1 MSHKKISEEIA
12 ALETKAKQEEA
23 QPALEENH
31 GGKHNPLAQFE
42 VKKIID
48 FKISGTDLGF
58 TNSALYMVVATFLII
73 TFMLAATRKKLLVP
87 SRLQVVAEGVYNFID
102 DMILSS
108 IGEEGRKFFPLIF
121 SLFTFILLCNVLG
134 MTPYSFTPT
143 SQVVVTLSLA
153 LVSFVT
159 ITIFAIVRN
168 GFFGFLHMFL
178 PSGVPMWMAP
188 MIFAIELFSFLIRPV
203 TLSVRLFAN
212 LVAGHVLLKVVA
224 GFIISL
230 GVIFGALPFL
240 FSVVMIGFELFVA
253 VLQAYIFSI
262 LVCAYFSETVRAH

>member
-1 MSHKKISEEIA
+1 MSHEKISEEIA

-23 QPALEENH
+23 QSALEENH

-73 TFMLAATRKKLLVP
+73 TFMLAATRKKLLIP

-253 VLQAYIFSI
+253 LLQAYIFSI